1 MKTEGY
7 AKKMVVLLVAV
18 AALTACNTMQGVG
31 KDVKK
36 AGESLENA
44 AKR

>member
-1 MKTEGY
+1 MKTGSF
-7 AKKMVVLLVAV
+7 AKKLVVLLAAV